1 MRLTALAMILTLSAC
16 TQFPELDNAVST
28 SAQDAEF
35 PDLVPVSGL
44 LAQTVPQNDTPEST
58 VNTLNARVAAL
69 RNRANR
75 LRGTVVDPTT
85 RKRMQNGVDDT

>member
-1 MRLTALAMILTLSAC
+1 MRLSALAMILTLSAC

-35 PDLVPVSGL
+35 PDLVPVHGL
-44 LAQTVPQNDTPEST
+44 LTQAEPQNGTPEDT
-58 VNTLNARVAAL
+58 INTLNARVAAL

-85 RKRMQNGVDDT
+85 RRRMKNGVIDS